1 MKRAPLI
8 AAVMERLE
16 ENYEIFLE
24 TEDMSGLLDR
34 YSALLV
40 NRDRDVRIIGAKE
53 AYEAHAVGIDRTGEL
68 IVRREDGTIE
78 RINAGE
84 VSVRGVYGYV

>member
-1 MKRAPLI
+1 
-8 AAVMERLE
+8 MERLE

-24 TEDMSGLLDR
+24 TEDLSGLMEK
-34 YSALLV
+34 YSAMLV
-40 NRDRDVRIIGAKE
+40 NKDRDVRVIGARE
-53 AYEAHAVGIDRTGEL
+53 TYQAHAVGIAPSGEL
-68 IVRREDGTIE
+68 IVRREDGTEE